1 MQELTKSSSERTQP
15 SCTLVVM
22 PITAE
27 EGGSDVCECEA
38 GTVDEFDD
46 RTMIVMEE
54 EEQQ

>member
-1 MQELTKSSSERTQP
+1 MQELTKSSSERNQP

-27 EGGSDVCECEA
+27 EGGSDVGECEA
-38 GTVDEFDD
+38 GTVDEFYD